1 MSSLQKGLQEQRR
14 FSDSRFFDRELYGT
28 MIGRRYEGD
37 TKEMEYQIRKAK
49 QSDLAALAD
58 VEACCFP
65 VSEAASKEAIQ
76 KRLETFGDCF
86 FVAEM
91 PHGEVI
97 GFING
102 CVTDRTTIC
111 DEMFADVTYHSPEG
125 AYQSVFGLDVLPQY
139 QRRGIAAD
147 LMEHLIADAWKRG
160 KKGMI
165 LTCKERLIP
174 YYERFGYRNL
184 GKSQSVHGGAI
195 WYDMLL
201 ERGEAID

>member
-1 MSSLQKGLQEQRR
+1 
-14 FSDSRFFDRELYGT
+14 
-28 MIGRRYEGD
+28 
-37 TKEMEYQIRKAK
+37 MEYQIRKAK

-102 CVTDRTTIC
+102 CVTAVSYTHLCTLLARGALISMFVVILILPAMFMIFDKVIC
-111 DEMFADVTYHSPEG
+111 KTSARCV
-125 AYQSVFGLDVLPQY
+125 
-139 QRRGIAAD
+139 
-147 LMEHLIADAWKRG
+147 
-160 KKGMI
+160 
-165 LTCKERLIP
+165 
-174 YYERFGYRNL
+174 
-184 GKSQSVHGGAI
+184 
-195 WYDMLL
+195 
-201 ERGEAID
+201 

>member
-1 MSSLQKGLQEQRR
+1 
-14 FSDSRFFDRELYGT
+14 
-28 MIGRRYEGD
+28 
-37 TKEMEYQIRKAK
+37 MEYQIRKAK

-147 LMEHLIADAWKRG
+147 LMEHLIADAWKRE

-201 ERGEAID
+201 ERGEALD

>member
-1 MSSLQKGLQEQRR
+1 
-14 FSDSRFFDRELYGT
+14 
-28 MIGRRYEGD
+28 
-37 TKEMEYQIRKAK
+37 MEYQIRKAK

-111 DEMFADVTYHSPEG
+111 DEMFADVT
-125 AYQSVFGLDVLPQY
+125 
-139 QRRGIAAD
+139 
-147 LMEHLIADAWKRG
+147 
-160 KKGMI
+160 
-165 LTCKERLIP
+165 
-174 YYERFGYRNL
+174 
-184 GKSQSVHGGAI
+184 
-195 WYDMLL
+195 
-201 ERGEAID
+201 

>member
-1 MSSLQKGLQEQRR
+1 M
-14 FSDSRFFDRELYGT
+14 D
-28 MIGRRYEGD
+28 
-37 TKEMEYQIRKAK
+37 YQIRKAK
-49 QSDLAALAD
+49 QSDLTSLAA

-65 VSEAASKEAIQ
+65 ASEAASGEAIE
-76 KRLETFGDCF
+76 KRLKAFGDCF
-86 FVAEM
+86 FVAETM
-91 PHGEVI
+91 QGEVI

-102 CVTDRTTIC
+102 CVTDRMTIC
-111 DEMFADVTYHSPEG
+111 DEMFADVSYHKPEG

-165 LTCKERLIP
+165 LTCKDRLIP

-184 GKSQSVHGGAI
+184 GKSQSVHGGAV

-201 ERGEAID
+201 ERGEAVD

>member
-1 MSSLQKGLQEQRR
+1 M
-14 FSDSRFFDRELYGT
+14 
-28 MIGRRYEGD
+28 
-37 TKEMEYQIRKAK
+37 
-49 QSDLAALAD
+49 
-58 VEACCFP
+58 
-65 VSEAASKEAIQ
+65 
-76 KRLETFGDCF
+76 
-86 FVAEM
+86 AEM

-97 GFING
+97 RFING

-147 LMEHLIADAWKRG
+147 LMEHLIADAWKRE

>member
-1 MSSLQKGLQEQRR
+1 
-14 FSDSRFFDRELYGT
+14 
-28 MIGRRYEGD
+28 
-37 TKEMEYQIRKAK
+37 MEYQIRKAK

-65 VSEAASKEAIQ
+65 ASEAAPKEAIQ

-147 LMEHLIADAWKRG
+147 LMEHMIAD
-160 KKGMI
+160 
-165 LTCKERLIP
+165 
-174 YYERFGYRNL
+174 
-184 GKSQSVHGGAI
+184 
-195 WYDMLL
+195 
-201 ERGEAID
+201 

>member
-1 MSSLQKGLQEQRR
+1 M
-14 FSDSRFFDRELYGT
+14 
-28 MIGRRYEGD
+28 
-37 TKEMEYQIRKAK
+37 
-49 QSDLAALAD
+49 
-58 VEACCFP
+58 
-65 VSEAASKEAIQ
+65 SEAASNEAIQ

-111 DEMFADVTYHSPEG
+111 AEMFADVTYHSPEG